1 MYKLSLVGGDAL
13 PAQEMLVLWAHN
25 SCMPGSVLEEQPQ
38 GSAAGELQGAGY
50 KQNKLLWLSPT
61 PDTWYFVFS
70 DLHFC
75 WLKKKYRSPGLTSI
89 CTSYLLQNDIQAW
102 NPTWHNA
109 GAGCWLH
116 LAPLS
121 AQVHFSMLLP
131 PGLGWGT
138 GTWVPNGH
146 FMQGDIL
153 PSSKTG

>member
-50 KQNKLLWLSPT
+50 KQNKSLWLSPT
-61 PDTWYFVFS
+61 PGTWYFVFS
-70 DLHFC
+70 DLHFS

-102 NPTWHNA
+102 NPTWLNA
-109 GAGCWLH
+109 WRRLLAAPCSAFCASPFQHVAATRPRLRNGYLGTKWALYAGRY
-116 LAPLS
+116 PT
-121 AQVHFSMLLP
+121 Q
-131 PGLGWGT
+131 
-138 GTWVPNGH
+138 
-146 FMQGDIL
+146 
-153 PSSKTG
+153 

>member
-1 MYKLSLVGGDAL
+1 
-13 PAQEMLVLWAHN
+13 MLVLWAHN
-25 SCMPGSVLEEQPQ
+25 SCMPGSVLEEQPE

-50 KQNKLLWLSPT
+50 KQNKSLWLSPT
-61 PDTWYFVFS
+61 PGTWYFVFS

-131 PGLGWGT
+131 PASSEERVTGYQMGT
-138 GTWVPNGH
+138 LCREISYPVVRLDNLPWRK
-146 FMQGDIL
+146 QGDL
-153 PSSKTG
+153 CWNYS